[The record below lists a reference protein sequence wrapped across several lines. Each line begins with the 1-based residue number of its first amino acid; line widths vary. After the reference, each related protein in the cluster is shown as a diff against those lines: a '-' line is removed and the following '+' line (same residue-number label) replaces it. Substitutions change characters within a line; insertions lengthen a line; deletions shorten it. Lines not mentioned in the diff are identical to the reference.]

1 MSTASWA
8 PVDDR
13 IGPLRWWVA
22 VVCGALAPVL
32 VTPLGDLLDPYV
44 RLAAIVGLTVVAV
57 ACGLP
62 PTFRRAWQELRGR
75 APGGATLLTLACVVA
90 VVGAAALF
98 PFAGLDQVGQQVP
111 AIALATAAHL
121 VAARGLSA
129 MLRRVPGAADPGGQA
144 SAAPGATR
152 TENRT
157 TTTDTAATVADTT
170 DNAATVAGRADALLR
185 YLPTAVAV
193 LAALT
198 WIGWTLIPGPF
209 HVTEGART
217 ALGVLLVASPA
228 AFLVARLVPTRAAR
242 DRGRELGILFGD
254 VDPLRLARVRSIA
267 VNPLGVVTDPLPRLI
282 AVHRVGRLQTT
293 AALEAAASVAVA
305 GNLPIHAALVSAAR
319 DRALPLRPARLLES
333 SGLTLVADIKG
344 TAVTV
349 GGRDAF
355 ERITQE
361 LADSDCRVFVG
372 WGGAARAG
380 FELVP
385 VVRTDTLATW
395 PDVLALP
402 IRPVFVADDPIALRH
417 VGAAMEMKQSDLVPT
432 PAGGWSS
439 VVDDLRHD
447 GPVAVVGDHDLPEH
461 DDVFVM
467 APGHM
472 STEDGPIPTSSSTIR
487 LTRGDFA
494 SAMRALGLARK
505 TSRVTT
511 QGLVLMAVLHVLG
524 IAAAVAGV
532 LSPVSAAV
540 VGAAL
545 PLLAALNALRPR
557 SFARETTPAA

>member
-1 MSTASWA
+1 
-8 PVDDR
+8 
-13 IGPLRWWVA
+13 
-22 VVCGALAPVL
+22 
-32 VTPLGDLLDPYV
+32 
-44 RLAAIVGLTVVAV
+44 
-57 ACGLP
+57 
-62 PTFRRAWQELRGR
+62 
-75 APGGATLLTLACVVA
+75 
-90 VVGAAALF
+90 
-98 PFAGLDQVGQQVP
+98 
-111 AIALATAAHL
+111 
-121 VAARGLSA
+121 
-129 MLRRVPGAADPGGQA
+129 
-144 SAAPGATR
+144 
-152 TENRT
+152 
-157 TTTDTAATVADTT
+157 
-170 DNAATVAGRADALLR
+170 
-185 YLPTAVAV
+185 
-193 LAALT
+193 LT

-355 ERITQE
+355 ERITHE

-417 VGAAMEMKQSDLVPT
+417 VGAAMEMKQSDLVSP
-432 PAGGWSS
+432 PAGGWTE

-447 GPVAVVGDHDLPEH
+447 GPVAVVGDHDLPEQ

-472 STEDGPIPTSSSTIR
+472 STDDGPTPTSATTIR

-511 QGLVLMAVLHVLG
+511 QGIVFMTVLHVLG
-524 IAAAVAGV
+524 LAAAVAGV

-557 SFARETTPAA
+557 SFAREHISS